1 MRADK
6 RLLFEF
12 PVIESQAVALP
23 HPETPLFRNH
33 LLSKSSA
40 LGESHSLAPLK
51 KGQLI
56 LHTMNRSLSQSQ
68 SQQLASLARLTHERH
83 FDTRKYE
90 TQELLIPGGLVLG
103 LVMSATAR
111 DLHEVL
117 HEEMLHASYANSLH
131 PNDLVGAISYVQ
143 QVDETAPGD
152 LEVISVR
159 TIGLKNV
166 DVKRDLRGV
175 ELPYELFTGNVP
187 MLPKE
192 LERICKTKCPILKN
206 KIIVVMDRRIIRQSS
221 SHEGIFLL

>member
-12 PVIESQAVALP
+12 PVIESEAVAIP
-23 HPETPLFRNH
+23 NPETQLFRNH
-33 LLSKSSA
+33 LLSKASV
-40 LGESHSLAPLK
+40 LGESHSLSPLK
-51 KGQLI
+51 EGQLI

-90 TQELLIPGGLVLG
+90 TKELLIPGGLVLG
-103 LVMSATAR
+103 LVMSAASR
-111 DLHEVL
+111 DLHEIL
-117 HEEMLHASYANSLH
+117 HEEILHASYANSLH
-131 PNDLVGAISYVQ
+131 PDDLVGAISYVQ
-143 QVDETAPGD
+143 SVDETAPGD
-152 LEVISVR
+152 LEVIQVR

-175 ELPYELFTGNVP
+175 ELPLELFTGNA

-192 LERICKTKCPILKN
+192 LERICKTKCPILTN
-206 KIIVVMDRRIIRQSS
+206 KIVVVMDRRIIRQSS